1 MSVVSSSTPNP
12 IPKIENIHIMYIN
25 HGSLYRMNFRMMP
38 TRGIMALRHSMRH
51 KIIPKSKLSI
61 RVLNVKVT
69 SDSVLKNTFV
79 CIGLCAGGDLLAQV
93 SYIDCIGQHKGA
105 KKIVM
110 KLIHAPSVFDQFGF
124 GSSSR
129 EFRNKRRIFFIG

>member
-1 MSVVSSSTPNP
+1 
-12 IPKIENIHIMYIN
+12 
-25 HGSLYRMNFRMMP
+25 
-38 TRGIMALRHSMRH
+38 MRH

-93 SYIDCIGQHKGA
+93 SYIDCIEQHKGTTA
-105 KKIVM
+105 M
-110 KLIHAPSVFDQFGF
+110 KLIHAHSVFDQFGF